1 MRRRF
6 FGSGASE
13 VPRFRRRGGSP
24 GRLVAD
30 PSTLLRRRSLIPD
43 ASEVLCLRRVLSHP
57 QTWEG
62 RRFLL
67 PLLVGLRR
75 CQSLHTL
82 SKTSRVINASLFLG
96 SSTRIPTEVSLA
108 KDILR
113 PFGSRRFLGQR
124 VSSDATRGKDAA
136 IPQHHCPVPRG
147 RWMRRS
153 LAPENGKRMVDLFF
167 WGLAWPA
174 PEIELHHLPLPAPL
188 VLARPPGCRRKEWV
202 HQSCAQP
209 RCSSTFSLARRSSC
223 TLPPPLL
230 LTRGRVSRP

>member
-136 IPQHHCPVPRG
+136 IPQQFPPFWANG
-147 RWMRRS
+147 T
-153 LAPENGKRMVDLFF
+153 LAV
-167 WGLAWPA
+167 
-174 PEIELHHLPLPAPL
+174 H
-188 VLARPPGCRRKEWV
+188 VLKNMSRCGGCE
-202 HQSCAQP
+202 HGC
-209 RCSSTFSLARRSSC
+209 C
-223 TLPPPLL
+223 LPPWCA
-230 LTRGRVSRP
+230 GCGC